1 MTTQSGLNIQL
12 FDQDSPRAAEL
23 LRELH
28 DGVLRPSFR
37 PDEYVSPTV
46 IKPGGRPALIA
57 CADDGQVIGGA
68 LGEVYPVSGVLLLG
82 YLAIRPG
89 FRGKGVGSVLMT
101 ALRQR
106 WLEPDTL
113 AVLEMDDPRY
123 HAPHPDH
130 GDPEARL
137 RFYGAFDVRL
147 LTIPYFQP
155 RLGSHLPRGYH
166 MLLGVIPPAGVVP
179 PAAIPAQ
186 QLRVF
191 LPEYFEDCEG
201 RPVRDDAE
209 LQRLLDACRGP
220 EIDLVRIEDIGRSP
234 PGGERGGP
242 LPHPAYYRSRIRRVR
257 GGDGPCVRPL
267 AAFGRSPVP

>member
-1 MTTQSGLNIQL
+1 VTAPQSGLNIRI

-37 PDEYVSPTV
+37 PDEYVSPAV
-46 IKPGGRPALIA
+46 IKPDGKPALIA

-68 LGEVYPVSGVLLLG
+68 LGYVYPLSGVLLLG
-82 YLAIRPG
+82 YLAVRPG
-89 FRGKGVGSVLMT
+89 FRGQGVGGVLMT
-101 ALRQR
+101 ALRKR

-137 RFYGAFDVRL
+137 RFYGAAGVRL
-147 LTIPYFQP
+147 LAIPYFQP

-166 MLLGVIPPAGVVP
+166 MLLGVIPQAEAVL
-179 PAAIPAQ
+179 PAAIPAPQ
-186 QLRVF
+186 MRAF
-191 LPEYFEDCEG
+191 LLEYFEDCEG
-201 RPVRDDAE
+201 GPVRDDDAE
-209 LQRLLDACRGP
+209 VQRLLDACRGP
-220 EIDLVRIEDIGRSP
+220 EIDLVRMEDIGRLP
-234 PGGERGGP
+234 TGG
-242 LPHPAYYRSRIRRVR
+242 
-257 GGDGPCVRPL
+257 
-267 AAFGRSPVP
+267 